1 MTPQSTDAESS
12 DDESSTETTSSSP
25 GRQVARRVFAT
36 EYDRTHRVVQGDGD
50 QAPRFVVLPTGQ
62 TANRVYIVGT
72 LTEVTDKG
80 NDSEYFQARVVGPT
94 GTFRAYAGQY
104 QQEAQQFL
112 RNVEPPTYVGI
123 VAKPGDP
130 YEIDDGKRNV
140 PLNIEEINT
149 VDSETRDRWVQ
160 ETAELTLGRID
171 AYDPEDPEEPAEEA
185 HLTSSEGFH
194 PDPDLD
200 ELREE
205 VENAIQDM
213 QDVEGSES
221 VEEDD
226 SSAEEE
232 EAASQE
238 DSEGESEEQP
248 TGLRDQIRAEVGL
261 RDAGNGADRDDV
273 IQGVAEKLDVKEAVV
288 EAELEEAL
296 EDGEFYEPDGD
307 SKVKS
312 I

>member
-1 MTPQSTDAESS
+1 MTQQSTDAESS

-36 EYDRTHRVVQGDGD
+36 EYNRTHRVVQGDGD

-62 TANRVYIVGT
+62 TANRIYLVGT

-123 VAKPGDP
+123 VAKPGEP
-130 YEIDDGKRNV
+130 YEIEDGQANV

-149 VDSETRDRWVQ
+149 VDAETRDRWVQ
-160 ETAELTLGRID
+160 ETAELTVSRINAFD
-171 AYDPEDPEEPAEEA
+171 PDDPEAPAEDA
-185 HLTSSEGFH
+185 HLTTSEGFH

-205 VENAIQDM
+205 VENAIRDM
-213 QDVEGSES
+213 QDGESSES
-221 VEEDD
+221 ADEGD
-226 SSAEEE
+226 SSTEEA

-238 DSEGESEEQP
+238 SSENEADEEP
-248 TGLRDQIRAEVGL
+248 PGLRDQIRAEVGL

-273 IQGVAEKLDVKEAVV
+273 VQGVAEKLDVEEDVV

-307 SKVKS
+307 STVKS